1 MPAFYYFRLREEPRG
16 SALKSFVTEP
26 SHSVREQGADMT
38 AKGALVSSMTL
49 LSRISGFARD
59 VLLSHFL
66 GASGTADAFFVAF
79 RIPNFFRRLFAE
91 GAFSQAFVPV
101 LARCKAQG
109 MAELKQFIAFAGGN
123 FGLALLAV
131 VLVGMAF
138 CEALVA
144 LFAPGF
150 WDDAEQFQLT
160 ADLLRITFPYLG
172 FIALTAFAGAIL
184 NMHDRYA
191 PPAFTPVLL
200 NAALIG
206 AMILAALAG
215 ADMAFALAW
224 GVFAAGALQLLFQA
238 PFLARLHLLTWP
250 RVGIRHEP
258 VRQVGRL
265 LAPAALAASAS
276 QVNALINTMLA
287 STLTVGSISWL
298 YYADRLLELP
308 IGLVAVA
315 LGTVLLPNLSRL
327 AGQGDGPSFAR
338 TLGWGLRMGLLL
350 GLPAAVALHLLAEP
364 LIATIFHHGRMRA
377 ADVAMSAL
385 ALQAFAIGLLPLVLV
400 KVLAPAFFA
409 HEDTR
414 TPLRFAAWSV
424 AANIGLSLSM
434 FRWFGHV
441 GLALAMAIA
450 AWLHGFL
457 LWRGA
462 RDRGYFSTTREL
474 AQAGLRAL
482 AGALC
487 MGLTLIAI
495 APGEGFWLS
504 ASTLARALW
513 LGLMVA
519 AGGGVYVAALLTFGL
534 RPAHLRHRA

>member
-1 MPAFYYFRLREEPRG
+1 MAEPPH
-16 SALKSFVTEP
+16 SASA
-26 SHSVREQGADMT
+26 REQGADMT

-66 GASGTADAFFVAF
+66 GASGVADAFFVAF

-101 LARCKAQG
+101 LARYKARG
-109 MAELKQFIAFAGGN
+109 MAELKQFIALAGGN
-123 FGLALLAV
+123 FSLALLAV
-131 VLVGMAF
+131 VLAGSSF
-138 CEALVA
+138 SEALIW

-150 WDDAEQFQLT
+150 WNDAEQFRLA

-184 NMHDRYA
+184 NIHDRYA
-191 PPAFTPVLL
+191 APAFTPVLL

-224 GVFAAGALQLLFQA
+224 GLFAAGVLQLLFQT
-238 PFLARLHLLTWP
+238 PFLARLHLLP
-250 RVGIRHEP
+250 RPRIGIRHEG

-265 LAPAALAASAS
+265 LAPATLAASAS
-276 QVNALINTMLA
+276 QLNALINTVLA

-327 AGQGDGPSFAR
+327 AEQGDGPAFAR

-350 GLPAAVALHLLAEP
+350 GLPAAVALHLLAQP
-364 LIATIFHHGRMRA
+364 LIATIFHHGQMRA

-385 ALQAFAIGLLPLVLV
+385 ALQAFAIGLPPLVLV

-414 TPLRFAAWSV
+414 TPLRFAALSV

-441 GLALAMAIA
+441 GLALAISIS
-450 AWLHGFL
+450 AWLHCWL

-462 RDRGYFSTTREL
+462 RSRGYFAFCRAL
-474 AQAGLRAL
+474 ARAGLRA
-482 AGALC
+482 GAATLC
-487 MGLTLIAI
+487 MGLALAAS

-504 ASTLARALW
+504 ASTLQRALW
-513 LGLMVA
+513 LTGMVA
-519 AGGGVYVAALLTFGL
+519 GGGGVYVAALLAFGA
-534 RPAHLRHRA
+534 RPADLRHRA